1 MGTLFRA
8 LPSDWES
15 YRIQKNQYNR
25 LIKNTIK
32 TLYYTDE
39 ISNNKGNIKNTWKS
53 INKLINKQSK
63 TSHVGHIKNENN
75 EEVQDK
81 DIQNAFNKQ
90 FIKVG
95 QRLSRNIPITDKQ
108 PEAYI
113 NVSNARFHFQ
123 EGRRLLSL
131 LSQIADLFHFYG
143 REFAKVSAQE
153 GCPWVGAGKKL
164 FSLSCELWVGTNREL

>member
-1 MGTLFRA
+1 MTGSLI
-8 LPSDWES
+8 ES
-15 YRIQKNQYNR
+15 NWYNR

-32 TLYYTDE
+32 TYYTDE

-81 DIQNAFNKQ
+81 DIPNAFNKH
-90 FIKVG
+90 FIEVG

-108 PEAYI
+108 PA
-113 NVSNARFHFQ
+113 
-123 EGRRLLSL
+123 
-131 LSQIADLFHFYG
+131 
-143 REFAKVSAQE
+143 
-153 GCPWVGAGKKL
+153 
-164 FSLSCELWVGTNREL
+164 